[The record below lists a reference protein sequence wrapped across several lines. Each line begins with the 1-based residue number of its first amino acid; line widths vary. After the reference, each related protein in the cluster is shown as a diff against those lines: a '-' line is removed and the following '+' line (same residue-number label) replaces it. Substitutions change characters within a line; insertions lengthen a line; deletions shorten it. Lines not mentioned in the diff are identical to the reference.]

1 MMVVVGLGN
10 PGRNYART
18 RHNAGA
24 QCVEHMAA
32 ACGIPLERRSRHAL
46 VGQGLVEGQE
56 VALARPRS
64 FMNQSGDP
72 AKYLVDRFRITPQ
85 QLLVVCDDLDLQL
98 GSMRIRA
105 RGSAGGQ
112 KGMLD
117 VSRALGTQDFPRL
130 RVGIGRPPPG
140 LDEVPYVLGTFTRA
154 EEAVM
159 AEVRPR
165 VAEAVKSI
173 LTQGLDTAMNL
184 FNQRGAGSQPA
195 A

>member
-32 ACGIPLERRSRHAL
+32 AWGIPLERRSRHAL
-46 VGQGLVEGQE
+46 IGQGLVEGQE

-72 AKYLVDRFRITPQ
+72 ARYLVDRFRITPP
-85 QLLVVCDDLDLQL
+85 QLLIICDDLDLQL

-105 RGSAGGQ
+105 HGSAGGQ

-117 VSRALGTQDFPRL
+117 VTRALGTQGFPRL

-140 LDEVPYVLGTFTRA
+140 LDEVPYVLGVFTRS

-195 A
+195 S

>member
-32 ACGIPLERRSRHAL
+32 AWGIPLERRSRHAL

-117 VSRALGTQDFPRL
+117 VSRALGTQDLPRL

-140 LDEVPYVLGTFTRA
+140 LDEVPYVLGAFTRA

>member
-32 ACGIPLERRSRHAL
+32 AWGIPLERRSRHAL

-98 GSMRIRA
+98 GSMRIR
-105 RGSAGGQ
+105 RAG
-112 KGMLD
+112 
-117 VSRALGTQDFPRL
+117 
-130 RVGIGRPPPG
+130 PPG
-140 LDEVPYVLGTFTRA
+140 ARRA
-154 EEAVM
+154 C
-159 AEVRPR
+159 
-165 VAEAVKSI
+165 S
-173 LTQGLDTAMNL
+173 T
-184 FNQRGAGSQPA
+184 
-195 A
+195 